1 MSKYILILCLFI
13 SACTDEP
20 TAARILVN
28 DGYTNI
34 KFTGYNFLA
43 CGQGDFYST
52 GFIATKN
59 NHQIKGTVCSGL
71 LYKNATIRFE

>member
-1 MSKYILILCLFI
+1 MRKYILILCLLV

-20 TAARILVN
+20 TATRILAN

-34 KFTGYNFLA
+34 KFTGYNWLA
-43 CGQGDFYST
+43 CGQDDFYST

-59 NHQIKGTVCSGL
+59 NHQIIGTVCSGL
-71 LYKNATIRFE
+71 LLKSATIRFE